1 MIRSF
6 RSKSLETF
14 FRTGNARRLSVQNTQ
29 RVRRILL
36 SIDDSDQPD
45 DLNLPGYYF
54 HVLTGDQKGRYSIR
68 VTGNWRIT
76 FGWDQGAVDIDLE
89 DYH

>member
-6 RSKSLETF
+6 RSKALENF
-14 FRTGNARRLSVQNTQ
+14 YRTGSARRLSVQSTD

-36 SIDDSDQPD
+36 AIDDADQAE
-45 DLNLPGYYF
+45 DLNLPGFYF
-54 HVLTGDQKGRYSIR
+54 HTLSGDQKGRFSVR

-76 FGWDQGAVDIDLE
+76 FGWDRGAVDIDLE

>member
-6 RSKSLETF
+6 RSKALESY
-14 FRTGNARRLSVQNTQ
+14 FRTCSARRLSVQNIA
-29 RVRRILL
+29 RLRRMMLA
-36 SIDDSDQPD
+36 IDDADQPE
-45 DLNLPGYYF
+45 DLNLPGFYF
-54 HVLTGDQKGRYSIR
+54 HALSGDQKGRYAIR

-76 FGWDQGAVDIDLE
+76 FGWDQGATEIDLE